1 MYLIFDTE
9 TTGLPRNFNAPI
21 TDTSNWPRVVQLAWQ
36 LHDELGNVIEH
47 KDFLVKP
54 NGFTIPIDAE
64 RVHGISTEL
73 AKQGGDE
80 LEDVLFLFKKV
91 LQKA

>member
-54 NGFTIPIDAE
+54 NDLSKVNLAFFTTNGIASAIFGTLVIIDLL
-64 RVHGISTEL
+64 T
-73 AKQGGDE
+73 
-80 LEDVLFLFKKV
+80 
-91 LQKA
+91 